1 MNMYYMTR
9 DMYEKRKTE
18 LVRYYRKHRSLPTY
32 EEMTGLFSLNSKG
45 SLYKYVDKFVEDG
58 LVGKSEGGKLV
69 PTTKLYGLR
78 VLGSVQAG
86 FPSPAEEELVDTLSL
101 DEFLIQNPT
110 ASYLLQVNG
119 DSMID
124 AGIMEGDMVIVDRSR
139 SAISGD
145 IVVAQI
151 GNEWTMKYLVRRGE
165 NIFLRP
171 ANKKYPD
178 IHPDEELSIAGVVTS
193 VVRKY

>member
-1 MNMYYMTR
+1 MTK
-9 DMYEKRKTE
+9 DIYEKRKSE
-18 LVRYYRKHRSLPTY
+18 LVKYYRKNKSLPTY
-32 EEMTGLFSLNSKG
+32 DEMTGLFSLNSKG
-45 SLYKYVDKFVEDG
+45 SLYKYVDKFIEDG
-58 LVGKSEGGKLV
+58 LMGKSEGGKLV

-86 FPSPAEEELVDTLSL
+86 FPSPAEEELVDTMSL

-145 IVVAQI
+145 IVVAQV
-151 GNEWTMKYLVRRGE
+151 GNEWTMKYLVRRGS

-171 ANKKYPD
+171 ANKNYPD